1 VAASLVLA
9 SQSPRRRA
17 LLRRLGFKF
26 EVVPAEIEE
35 LESTNLSLRELT
47 IANAT
52 RKGRAVQHQR
62 SKAIVLAADTLIS
75 LDGEIIGKP
84 QDLDDARLILRRL
97 SGRVHEVCTS
107 VFIGAPGQQFAI
119 FSEISRVHFRRL
131 DAPAITDYLA
141 KINPLDKAGA
151 YAVQG
156 EGREIIASVEGSFTN
171 VIGLPTER
179 TIAALARFR
188 IYPRL

>member
-26 EVVPAEIEE
+26 EVVPAQIEE
-35 LESTNLSLRELT
+35 LESTHLSLRELT

-52 RKGRAVQHQR
+52 RKGRSVQRQR
-62 SKAIVLAADTLIS
+62 SEAIVLAADTLIS
-75 LDGEIIGKP
+75 LDGEVIGKP
-84 QDLDDARLILRRL
+84 RDLDDARLVLRRL
-97 SGRVHEVCTS
+97 SGRVHEVRTS
-107 VFIGAPGQQFAI
+107 VFVGASGQQPAI
-119 FSEISRVHFRRL
+119 FSEISRVRFRNL

-156 EGREIIASVEGSFTN
+156 AGREIIASLEGSFTN
-171 VIGLPTER
+171 VVGLPMER
-179 TIAALARFR
+179 TIEVLARFG
-188 IYPRL
+188 IYPPR